1 MEEFNMK
8 KGLTEMVFIIDK
20 SGSMEGLEK
29 DTIGGF
35 NSMLKEQQAVEGEA
49 IVTTVLFDNRY
60 ELLHD
65 RIDIRA
71 VSPLTEKN
79 YTVGGN
85 TALLDALGK
94 TIRKIREVQEHTAED
109 YRAEKVLFTIITDG
123 QENASR
129 EYSAES
135 IKTRIERQK
144 EKYGWEF
151 VFFGAN
157 MDAVLE
163 AGKLGIG
170 ADRAQNYCADAI
182 GTSVA
187 YTAMSAFSTAYRGEK
202 PFDGESDP
210 EGDDLNPESDAI
222 HDEFKAAL
230 TNLKA
235 AVGGA
240 KGAADDL
247 ANVFGDIFK
256 VAEANNGKIPD
267 VNDIARQVLEDELK
281 ELEENSGDEARIN
294 KLRDILKQ

>member
-1 MEEFNMK
+1 
-8 KGLTEMVFIIDK
+8 MVFIIDK

-49 IVTTVLFDNRY
+49 IVTTVLFNNRY

-163 AGKLGIG
+163 AGKLGIS
-170 ADRAQNYCADAI
+170 AEYAQNYRADAS
-182 GTSVA
+182 GTSTA
-187 YTAMSAFSTAYRGEK
+187 YTAMSAISTAYRGGK
-202 PFDGESDP
+202 PFDGLDSTIGASIKFKSNPSD
-210 EGDDLNPESDAI
+210 
-222 HDEFKAAL
+222 
-230 TNLKA
+230 
-235 AVGGA
+235 
-240 KGAADDL
+240 
-247 ANVFGDIFK
+247 
-256 VAEANNGKIPD
+256 
-267 VNDIARQVLEDELK
+267 
-281 ELEENSGDEARIN
+281 
-294 KLRDILKQ
+294 

>member
-1 MEEFNMK
+1 MK

-123 QENASR
+123 EENASR
-129 EYSAES
+129 EYSAER
-135 IKTRIERQK
+135 IKARIEYQK
-144 EKYGWEF
+144 QKYGWEF

-163 AGKLGIG
+163 AEKLGIS
-170 ADRAQNYCADAI
+170 AEYAQNYRADAS
-182 GTSVA
+182 GTSTA
-187 YTAMSAFSTAYRGEK
+187 YSAISAISTAYRGA
-202 PFDGESDP
+202 PSLG
-210 EGDDLNPESDAI
+210 AI
-222 HDEFKAAL
+222 AID
-230 TNLKA
+230 NLKK
-235 AVGGA
+235 AVSGA
-240 KGAADDL
+240 KGAADEL
-247 ANVFGDIFK
+247 ADVLGDIVA
-256 VAEANNGKIPD
+256 VAEKNNGKIPD
-267 VNDIARQVLEDELK
+267 VNNIARQVLEDELK
-281 ELEENSGDEARIN
+281 ELEAQGGDVVRIN
-294 KLRDILKQ
+294 ERRDVLRL

>member
-1 MEEFNMK
+1 MK
-8 KGLTEMVFIIDK
+8 KGLTELVFIIDK

-49 IVTTVLFDNRY
+49 VVTTVLFDNRY

-79 YTVGGN
+79 YTVRGN
-85 TALLDALGK
+85 TALLDALGR
-94 TIRKIREVQEHTAED
+94 TIHKIRAVQKHTAEN
-109 YRAEKVLFTIITDG
+109 YRAEKVLFVIITDG

-129 EYSAES
+129 EYSAERV
-135 IKTRIERQK
+135 KRRIERQK

-157 MDAVLE
+157 MDAVME
-163 AGKLGIG
+163 AGEIGIA

-187 YTAMSAFSTAYRGEK
+187 YTAMSAFSTAYRGGK
-202 PFDGESDP
+202 PFSGV
-210 EGDDLNPESDAI
+210 DASI
-222 HDEFKAAL
+222 KSENNSSNHVAHDELITLAK
-230 TNLKA
+230 LKA

-256 VAEANNGKIPD
+256 AAEANNGKIPD

-294 KLRDILKQ
+294 ELRDILKQ